1 MPRVLL
7 IEDIEDNAQLVDRVL
22 TANGY
27 EVLHAPD
34 GETGLQMAT
43 DKHPDLILLDL
54 GLPDIDGQ
62 TVASQLRRDP
72 EMARTPI
79 LVVTAWPEE
88 TARQMIKAY
97 GCNGYISKP
106 VKIATLLEQVASH
119 LRQARP

>member
-34 GETGLQMAT
+34 GETGLQMAA
-43 DKHPDLILLDL
+43 DEHPDLILLDL

-62 TVASQLRRDP
+62 TVASQLRRAP
-72 EMARTPI
+72 ETARTPI
-79 LVVTAWPEE
+79 VVVTAWPEE

>member
-7 IEDIEDNAQLVDRVL
+7 IEDIEDNVLLVERVL

-43 DKHPDLILLDL
+43 DERPDLILLDL
-54 GLPDIDGQ
+54 GLPDLDGQ
-62 TVASQLRRDP
+62 TVASQLRRAP
-72 EMARTPI
+72 ETARIPI
-79 LVVTAWPEE
+79 VVVTAWPEE
-88 TARQMIKAY
+88 TARQMVKAY

-106 VKIATLLEQVASH
+106 IKVATLLEQVASH
-119 LRQARP
+119 LR